1 MTTFKVTDM
10 TCGHCASTITK
21 AVRAVD
27 ALARIEVDV
36 AGRLVHIEPADAD
49 AQALSKAISSAGY
62 SAVEMDVSRE
72 STPARA
78 MGCCCGGGAS
88 TCRS

>member
-1 MTTFKVTDM
+1 MTTFRVTDM
-10 TCGHCASTITK
+10 TCGHCASTITE

-49 AQALSKAISSAGY
+49 AQALSKAIASAGY
-62 SAVEMDVSRE
+62 SPVEMDVARKGA
-72 STPARA
+72 PARVT
-78 MGCCCGGGAS
+78 GCCCGGGAS